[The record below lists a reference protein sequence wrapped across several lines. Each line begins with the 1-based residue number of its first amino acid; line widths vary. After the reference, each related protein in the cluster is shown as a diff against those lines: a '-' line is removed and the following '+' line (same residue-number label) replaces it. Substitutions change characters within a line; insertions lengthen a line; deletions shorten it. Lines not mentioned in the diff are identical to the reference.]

1 VPPVAGDPAALRE
14 LLTNLVLN
22 AADALPHG
30 GWITVETRVDGAAVV
45 LAVGDTGVGMSDDDA
60 IDVLLTDLVMPGM
73 TGWELADAVKA
84 RHARLAVGVLTGW
97 GDLPDTGAASR
108 GAVDFVL
115 AKPITLEI
123 LADALARIG

>member
-1 VPPVAGDPAALRE
+1 MRHALGEMLASDGHTVVMAGSG
-14 LLTNLVLN
+14 
-22 AADALPHG
+22 ADALRRL
-30 GWITVETRVDGAAVV
+30 EA
-45 LAVGDTGVGMSDDDA
+45 DDA
-60 IDVLLTDLVMPGM
+60 IDVVLTDLVMPGM